1 MKQKIGKAV
10 PVVFAV
16 LFIGGFVRL
25 GLYAETAFV
34 YHSVHKT
41 TDSIQKPVVFN
52 IKGLVTS
59 VDAVRDEV
67 RIDTGADAPFV
78 VTNILTRTPWMPGKG
93 DSLFVKANDT
103 KVDTFMVLKKS

>member
-10 PVVFAV
+10 LGA
-16 LFIGGFVRL
+16 LAIGGFASLV
-25 GLYAETAFV
+25 LYAETAFV
-34 YHSVHKT
+34 YPSAHKT
-41 TDSIQKPVVFN
+41 TDSTQKPVVFN
-52 IKGLVTS
+52 VKGLIID
-59 VDAVRDEV
+59 VDPLRDEV

-78 VTNILTRTPWMPGKG
+78 VTNILTRTLWMPGKG

>member
-10 PVVFAV
+10 LVALVT
-16 LFIGGFVRL
+16 GGFARL
-25 GLYAETAFV
+25 VLYAETAFV
-34 YHSVHKT
+34 YPSARKT
-41 TDSIQKPVVFN
+41 TDSTQKPVVFN

-59 VDAVRDEV
+59 VDTLRDEV

-78 VTNILTRTPWMPGKG
+78 VTNILTKTSWMPGRG